1 MTSVLEGP
9 EASHHFTIVVKHC
22 NFSASH
28 IATCGGP
35 QPPPSLLAIPNETAP
50 GAICTSLQISVMWCS
65 HVAAG
70 PQLQILWD
78 EKYLLMCWLAM
89 GQCVVTI
96 PRQFHNIKNHP
107 KRGDG
112 IHPPIGTHTID
123 TNQHVTRPLLQHTRV
138 CLEVSTEPQMS

>member
-1 MTSVLEGP
+1 MLEGP

-50 GAICTSLQISVMWCS
+50 RAIGTSLQISVMWCS

-89 GQCVVTI
+89 GQGVVTI

-138 CLEVSTEPQMS
+138 CLEVLTEPQMS